1 MTQENIPPSFNINFK
16 AYNSGE
22 EVPFI
27 TISNSKSNSSKNQN
41 SKTSSNNPKI
51 SFTKNNNSS
60 SNSKKNRQNLSFN
73 IIRKKLS
80 RNNNNQ
86 DKNSFEIFTFTDSSL
101 LKNLAMNEQENH
113 ISNNSMS
120 EDQKEIQT
128 EIKND
133 KKPDIETPKKKYDNS
148 SAIFQKLKIKK
159 KIKPIENIIGKNL
172 MEYFNY
178 TYEKSKTGE
187 KNENIISSF
196 KNISNPTFNL
206 KENTEITNKSWN
218 KNNYAKINVNKMPIK
233 IINNYNKNIFN
244 DKNSNKINIKDSK
257 DFSPISKSIQK
268 KSSNNFKISN
278 PKKSP
283 NIIISVDIAQR
294 LLSKYMPKKNVYN
307 INNKNIIFKNS
318 NFKNIVNTKKI
329 KNVEKM
335 KKTPKSESYHRE
347 ISNPYLKIRESAS
360 KNLFHDFQPKLSDEI
375 NLNKNSRI
383 NKKRLS
389 AKIIKNKNSKYE
401 LNDLCKMINK
411 RNGVVKIKPIE
422 NESVVNE
429 NINVSEINAVLNC
442 HIVSP
447 NTEKKKNLMVI
458 INSNLNITH
467 KFIQF
472 LYQKI

>member
-1 MTQENIPPSFNINFK
+1 
-16 AYNSGE
+16 
-22 EVPFI
+22 
-27 TISNSKSNSSKNQN
+27 
-41 SKTSSNNPKI
+41 
-51 SFTKNNNSS
+51 
-60 SNSKKNRQNLSFN
+60 
-73 IIRKKLS
+73 
-80 RNNNNQ
+80 
-86 DKNSFEIFTFTDSSL
+86 
-101 LKNLAMNEQENH
+101 
-113 ISNNSMS
+113 
-120 EDQKEIQT
+120 
-128 EIKND
+128 
-133 KKPDIETPKKKYDNS
+133 
-148 SAIFQKLKIKK
+148 
-159 KIKPIENIIGKNL
+159 
-172 MEYFNY
+172 
-178 TYEKSKTGE
+178 
-187 KNENIISSF
+187 
-196 KNISNPTFNL
+196 
-206 KENTEITNKSWN
+206 
-218 KNNYAKINVNKMPIK
+218 
-233 IINNYNKNIFN
+233 
-244 DKNSNKINIKDSK
+244 
-257 DFSPISKSIQK
+257 
-268 KSSNNFKISN
+268 
-278 PKKSP
+278 
-283 NIIISVDIAQR
+283 
-294 LLSKYMPKKNVYN
+294 MPKKNVYN

-411 RNGVVKIKPIE
+411 RNGVLKIKPIE